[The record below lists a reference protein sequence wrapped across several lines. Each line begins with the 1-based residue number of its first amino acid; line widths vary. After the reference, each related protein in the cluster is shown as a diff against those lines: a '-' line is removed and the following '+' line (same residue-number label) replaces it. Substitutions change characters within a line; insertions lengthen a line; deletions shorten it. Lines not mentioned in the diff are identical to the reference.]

1 MREPVR
7 EALTI
12 ERFEASAIDPAC
24 FDHEAHVYVGWLY
37 VMAYP
42 HDDAIARF
50 DAALRRLTEKIGA
63 TAKYNAMITWLFL
76 KLIAARARAGED
88 WPAFRMRNTDL
99 LDDRPRSP
107 AS

>member
-1 MREPVR
+1 MRDSVR
-7 EALTI
+7 QALTI
-12 ERFEASAIDPAC
+12 ERFEAAAVDPAC
-24 FDHEAHVYVGWLY
+24 FDHEAHVYMGWLY
-37 VMAYP
+37 VMTYP

-76 KLIAARARAGED
+76 KLIAERARMDED
-88 WPAFRMRNTDL
+88 WPAFKTRNADL

-107 AS
+107 AA